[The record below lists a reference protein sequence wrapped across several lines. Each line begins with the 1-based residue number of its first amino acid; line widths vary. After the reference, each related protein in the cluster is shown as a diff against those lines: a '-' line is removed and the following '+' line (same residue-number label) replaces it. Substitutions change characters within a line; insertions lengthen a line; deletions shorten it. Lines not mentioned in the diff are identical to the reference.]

1 MKNRRFVFP
10 PPLAGPPLAGLAVLI
25 AAGAFLP
32 SCDLL
37 RNGPFEVSGWSPGEG
52 IHDPPPSVSLC
63 FSLEPDR
70 SSVEQS
76 FSLTE
81 DGKAVSGVFGWDA
94 SRLVFVPSA
103 PLEKNREYLV
113 SLGTDAQDTG
123 GLSLER
129 RFEASFSTRPESA
142 RPVFL
147 KSFPPDC
154 GILAGE
160 RETIRL
166 IFSKA
171 MDRSTFSGFSFSPS
185 ISGVWSA
192 EDSGYSAVFTPQE
205 NWINGKNYRLTV
217 DAEIKSEHGL
227 SLGKQAILHF
237 SAGLDTE
244 APRLVSASVLDREGA
259 VLRYLEADPG
269 SGVEN
274 PGWERGSGLEFV
286 FSEPVDSASVVS
298 ALSSEP
304 SLGFALQSP
313 PGYGERHVL
322 RPASQPV
329 WGSSFTLELDNSLKD
344 RSGNTLAEKYRYNIK
359 ADGPNSKPPSLAGI
373 RLPLNPDGADMDP
386 IVYRPE
392 DLFADLPLESSE
404 FPFDTGTD
412 FWIELYFDAARG
424 PLGSAGIDP
433 FSLMEKFSVSV
444 TNNALS
450 FSPREIR
457 ISGFSIPEPAPGW
470 ETLSRAEIRGV
481 LKNQPYGGMVTIQ
494 TAQGLADS
502 FGNTSAEAFR
512 ILLIK

>member
-1 MKNRRFVFP
+1 MMNKRFVFP
-10 PPLAGPPLAGLAVLI
+10 LPLAGLAALI
-25 AAGAFLP
+25 ATGTFFP

-52 IHDPPPSVSLC
+52 IHDPPPSVSLW

-70 SSVEQS
+70 TSVERS

-81 DGKAVSGVFGWDA
+81 DGKAVSGTFNWDA
-94 SRLVFVPSA
+94 SRLVFAPSA
-103 PLEKNREYLV
+103 PLEKNRDYLLA
-113 SLGTDAQDTG
+113 LGTDAQDTK

-129 RFEASFSTRPESA
+129 RFEVSFSTRPESV

-147 KSFPPDC
+147 ESFPPDC

-166 IFSKA
+166 IFSEA

-185 ISGVWSA
+185 VSGVWST
-192 EDSGYSAVFTPQE
+192 EDSGCSAVFSPQE
-205 NWINGKNYRLTV
+205 SWITGKQYRLTV
-217 DAEIKSEHGL
+217 DSEIKSEQGIG
-227 SLGKQAILHF
+227 LGKQTILHF

-244 APRLVSASVLDREGA
+244 APVLVSASVLDRDGA
-259 VLRYLEADPG
+259 VLKYLEANPG
-269 SGVEN
+269 NGVEN
-274 PGWERGSGLEFV
+274 PGWERGSGLKFV

-298 ALSSEP
+298 ALSSGP

-313 PGYGERHVL
+313 PGYGDRHVL

-329 WGSSFTLELDNSLKD
+329 WGSSFTLELDNSVKD
-344 RSGNTLAEKYRYNIK
+344 RSGNTLAEKHRYNIK
-359 ADGPNSKPPSLAGI
+359 ADGPSSKPPALAGI
-373 RLPLNPDGADMDP
+373 RLPLNPGEADMNP
-386 IVYRPE
+386 VAYRPE
-392 DLFADLPLESSE
+392 DLFADLPLESSV

-412 FWIELYFDAARG
+412 FWIELYFDTACG

-433 FSLMEKFSVSV
+433 FSLMEKFSVTV

-457 ISGFSIPEPAPGW
+457 LSGFSFPEPVPGW
-470 ETLSRAEIRGV
+470 ETFSRAEIRGV
-481 LKNQPYGGMVTIQ
+481 LKNQPYGGVVTIQ
-494 TAQGLADS
+494 AAQGLADS
-502 FGNTSAEAFR
+502 FGNTGAEAFR